1 MLSKH
6 GFFSANSSC
15 AVVAYILTSKSLQ
28 PNAYGA
34 KIPVSSQLNISV
46 WRHYLTDY
54 VDHIVVDFLQFGWPQ
69 FSTFTRRQLQSLLG
83 KLSFVTACV
92 RPGWIFMS
100 HLLHRLRSLP
110 YKQSRFPFT
119 SDMLSDIDWWLSF
132 LPCFNGPP

>member
-1 MLSKH
+1 MLSQH
-6 GFFSANSSC
+6 EFFSANSSR
-15 AVVAYILTSKSLQ
+15 AVVAYILASKSPQ